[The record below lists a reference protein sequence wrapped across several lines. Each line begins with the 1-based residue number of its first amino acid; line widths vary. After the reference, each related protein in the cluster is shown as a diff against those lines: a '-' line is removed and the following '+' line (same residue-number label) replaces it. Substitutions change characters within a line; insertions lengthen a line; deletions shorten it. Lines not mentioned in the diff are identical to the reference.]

1 MTPEGIV
8 KAHVKAVL
16 KSYGAHYQMPVTGGY
31 GRSGASDFLVCYRGF
46 FIAIE
51 CKADKTKKLTPLQEN
66 AGIAVR
72 AAGGWFLTIHDTN
85 VHELTALLDTL
96 TLRSKSERRR

>member
-1 MTPEGIV
+1 MTPEGAV

-16 KSYGAHYQMPVTGGY
+16 QAYSAYYTMPVTGGY

-51 CKADKTKKLTPLQEN
+51 CKADATKKLTPLQAN
-66 AGIAVR
+66 AGTAVR
-72 AAGGWFLTIHDTN
+72 AAGGWFLAIHDTN

-96 TLRSKSERRR
+96 TLRGESERRR